1 MALDEPGDTDEV
13 FEVDGFTYVM
23 EKSLLT
29 RVQPVTVDFKA
40 TGFHVSAQMGHM
52 GRSRRC

>member
-13 FEVDGFTYVM
+13 FEVDGFTYVI

-29 RVQPVTVDFKA
+29 SVQPVAVDFKP
-40 TGFHVSAQMGHM
+40 TGFHVSAQLGNM